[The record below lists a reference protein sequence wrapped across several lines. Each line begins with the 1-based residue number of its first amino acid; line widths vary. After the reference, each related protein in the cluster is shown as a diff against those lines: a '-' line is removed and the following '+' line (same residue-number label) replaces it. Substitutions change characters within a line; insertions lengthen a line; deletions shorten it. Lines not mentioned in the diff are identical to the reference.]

1 MRTEV
6 KTFLGGYAGVS
17 HDEVKDVSMKLYSNG
32 SLNISAHSQQCQLDS
47 FPTILDY
54 VVFILKSSLRGSV
67 SQAELKGQCAADTV
81 YLITV
86 DCNFHQS
93 NRITNSSILLNSQ
106 DLDHFLEACK
116 DFQDSQRT

>member
-32 SLNISAHSQQCQLDS
+32 VLNISAHSQQCQLDS

-67 SQAELKGQCAADTV
+67 SQAELKDQYAMDTV

-93 NRITNSSILLNSQ
+93 NRITNSSILLGSQ
-106 DLDHFLEACK
+106 DLDLLLEVCK
-116 DFQDSQRT
+116 TFQDNQGT

>member
-6 KTFLGGYAGVS
+6 KTFLGGYAGVT
-17 HDEVKDVSMKLYSNG
+17 HAEVQDVSMKLYSNG
-32 SLNISAHSQQCQLDS
+32 SLYISAHSQQCQLDT

-67 SQAELKGQCAADTV
+67 SQAELKGQHVADTA
-81 YLITV
+81 YLIAV
-86 DCNFHQS
+86 DCSFQKS

>member
-6 KTFLGGYAGVS
+6 KTFLGGYADVS

-32 SLNISAHSQQCQLDS
+32 VLNISAHSQQCQLDR

-54 VVFILKSSLRGSV
+54 VVFILKSSLQGSV
-67 SQAELKGQCAADTV
+67 SQAELKGQYAADTM

-86 DCNFHQS
+86 NCNFHQS
-93 NRITNSSILLNSQ
+93 NRTTNSSILLGSQ
-106 DLDHFLEACK
+106 DLDLFLEACK
-116 DFQDSQRT
+116 TFQVNQGT